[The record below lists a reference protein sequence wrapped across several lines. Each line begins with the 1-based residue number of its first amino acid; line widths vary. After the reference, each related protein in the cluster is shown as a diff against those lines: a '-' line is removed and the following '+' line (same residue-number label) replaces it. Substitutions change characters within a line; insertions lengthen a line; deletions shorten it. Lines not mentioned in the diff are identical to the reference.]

1 MQLPAMGF
9 CRAASWDGSD
19 SQLTKGAKL
28 KEGLE
33 QSWVSRQDREK
44 NEGV

>member
-1 MQLPAMGF
+1 MGF
-9 CRAASWDGSD
+9 CRAASWSGSD
-19 SQLTKGAKL
+19 SQLTKGEEL

-33 QSWVSRQDREK
+33 QSWGSGQDREK